1 MNSEDTIR
9 QMLIERNASDEFLS
23 EFHFANRLIELTD
36 FYRRES
42 ILCFEGKA
50 LFAAGVLAASAL
62 ESLLMQFCLTDKA
75 NVVESATWK
84 SLKNAKYGSFLEA
97 LQQNSRVGLDKLLS
111 LSKELEWFPAGP
123 ISDETRTK
131 LIEDFGEE
139 NRSDILEFL
148 GDFPTVDKLFEV
160 MSELA
165 KNSRN
170 FVHPA
175 VCLRSELKIEDSTG
189 KVTFVS
195 ALFVLTLFH
204 MKVDEMFNALMST
217 AAKSAIAGA

>member
-1 MNSEDTIR
+1 
-9 QMLIERNASDEFLS
+9 MLIEQNASDEFLS

-62 ESLLMQFCLTDKA
+62 ESLLIQFCLSDKA
-75 NVVESATWK
+75 NVVESVTWK

-97 LQQNSRVGLDKLLS
+97 LRQNSRVGLDKLLS
-111 LSKELEWFPAGP
+111 LANELGWFPTGP
-123 ISDETRTK
+123 ISDKISTK

-148 GDFPTVDKLFEV
+148 SDFQTVDELFEV

-170 FVHPA
+170 YVHPA
-175 VCLRSELKIEDSTG
+175 VCIRSELKIKDLTG
-189 KVTFVS
+189 KETFFS
-195 ALFVLTLFH
+195 ALFVLTLLH
-204 MKVDEMFNALMST
+204 VKVDEMFNAIMVLQNA
-217 AAKSAIAGA
+217 AAKSAVTGA